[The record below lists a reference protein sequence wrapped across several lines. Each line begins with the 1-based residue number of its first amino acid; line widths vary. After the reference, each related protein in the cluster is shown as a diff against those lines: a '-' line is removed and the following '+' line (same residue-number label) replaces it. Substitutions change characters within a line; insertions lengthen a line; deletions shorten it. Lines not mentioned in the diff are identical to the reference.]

1 MPNKKTKSQ
10 RLTAKEKKALRDFKA
25 GKPQVMTREDMANS
39 QLGKILGMK
48 KRNEGGVQQ
57 RKQRKLIEQDKER
70 KKIPTRIEDT
80 FRRNGDIG
88 ASPAERREK
97 KQERIKEDRRKQV
110 KKMRESLP
118 QKDIVAQS
126 KKNGKPKKMKR
137 PAPDVGVVLGGPFKS
152 ELQRGIERVKQIKK
166 QQAKDDAAFKK
177 KVEESKKNRGKPIG
191 SGIYGKGPLGK
202 NFIGKKMNMGG
213 VMKNRGGTFKGVF

>member
-80 FRRNGDIG
+80 YRRNGDIG
-88 ASPAERREK
+88 ASPAEKREK
-97 KQERIKEDRRKQV
+97 KFQEAQERRKLRDKERGTDLV
-110 KKMRESLP
+110 KKSRTEPS
-118 QKDIVAQS
+118 QKKPI
-126 KKNGKPKKMKR
+126 KN
-137 PAPDVGVVLGGPFKS
+137 FKS
-152 ELQRGIERVKQIKK
+152 EMQRGIERVEQIKK
-166 QQAKDDAAFKK
+166 QQAADDAAFKK
-177 KVEESKKNRGKPIG
+177 KVEESKKNRGKAVGAPGFDKRPGRI
-191 SGIYGKGPLGK
+191 KNP

>member
-1 MPNKKTKSQ
+1 M
-10 RLTAKEKKALRDFKA
+10 
-25 GKPQVMTREDMANS
+25 
-39 QLGKILGMK
+39 
-48 KRNEGGVQQ
+48 

-80 FRRNGDIG
+80 FRRNGEIG

-97 KQERIKEDRRKQV
+97 KQEKIKEVRRKQV
-110 KKMRESLP
+110 KRMRESLP
-118 QKDIVAQS
+118 REDIVARAR
-126 KKNGKPKKMKR
+126 NGKPKKMKR

-152 ELQRGIERVKQIKK
+152 ELQRGLDRVEQIKK

-177 KVEESKKNRGKPIG
+177 KVAESKKNRGKAVGAPG
-191 SGIYGKGPLGK
+191 FDKRPGKIKNP

-213 VMKNRGGTFKGVF
+213 VMRGRGGTFKGVF

>member
-80 FRRNGDIG
+80 YRRNGDIG
-88 ASPAERREK
+88 ASPAEKREK
-97 KQERIKEDRRKQV
+97 KFQEAQERRKLRDKERGTDLV
-110 KKMRESLP
+110 KKSRTEPS
-118 QKDIVAQS
+118 QKKPI
-126 KKNGKPKKMKR
+126 KN
-137 PAPDVGVVLGGPFKS
+137 FKS
-152 ELQRGIERVKQIKK
+152 EMQRGIERVEQIKK
-166 QQAKDDAAFKK
+166 QQAADDAAFKK
-177 KVEESKKNRGKPIG
+177 KVEESKKNRGKAVGAPG
-191 SGIYGKGPLGK
+191 FDKRPGKIKNP

>member
-1 MPNKKTKSQ
+1 M
-10 RLTAKEKKALRDFKA
+10 
-25 GKPQVMTREDMANS
+25 
-39 QLGKILGMK
+39 
-48 KRNEGGVQQ
+48 

-70 KKIPTRIEDT
+70 KKIQNRIEDT
-80 FRRNGDIG
+80 FRRNGDLG

-97 KQERIKEDRRKQV
+97 KQEKIKENRRKQI
-110 KKMRESLP
+110 KRMRESLP
-118 QKDIVAQS
+118 QKDIVAQA

-152 ELQRGIERVKQIKK
+152 ELQRGLDRVEQIKK

-177 KVEESKKNRGKPIG
+177 KVAESKKNRGRATGTSPTAGRDIRSKQ
-191 SGIYGKGPLGK
+191 
-202 NFIGKKMNMGG
+202 FIGKKMNMGG